1 MTTDSQENQISDI
14 RNIGVFAHIDAGKT
28 TISEAILYHTGRI
41 HKVGRIDDGNTQ
53 LDWMEQERNRGI
65 TITSAATTCT
75 WNGCRINLIDTPG
88 HIDFSSEV
96 IRSIRVIDSA
106 VILLCGVGGI
116 ESQTETIWRYAD
128 DESVPRLLFV
138 NKLDRETADYD
149 RVQDSIRSQ
158 LARNAVSLYIPVYR
172 DAKLTA
178 VASVIS
184 ADDDRNMDDRTR
196 AQKRLARTQLIDT
209 LCDVDDEIL
218 EICLDGEPNEMQLK
232 TSVRRAVSRREIVP
246 VCCGSA
252 IRNVGVPELLDAI
265 ISYLPSP
272 RVKTFGSSSMATGGQ
287 LCRSDR
293 GVSLHVFKTIT
304 DRHIGQL
311 SWIKLLSGKLES
323 GCDLYNQRSG
333 EVERIGGIYRLH
345 ANKRER
351 TPHIHA
357 GDVAAV
363 AGLRSAK
370 TGDGYADSP
379 NDMQH
384 AEYNYPEPIISLSL
398 EADDLSNAEKLVSA
412 VSELCRD
419 DPTLE
424 SRFEPRTGELV
435 LAGMGELHLEVA
447 IDRIRSEHGINTS
460 FGSARVS
467 YREAIRKRVEA
478 TGEYRKQTGG
488 RGHYAVVRLAI
499 SPMKPG
505 SGVVF
510 EVDSKAIVSGGSPTV
525 SGHGRVVGLLK
536 EHVGPIETGLRDACR
551 ESLHTRN
558 PMTDIK
564 AILLGGKYHH
574 YDSAKRD
581 FEIAASFALREAVRL
596 VGTVVLEP
604 VMRIEANVENC
615 FLGNVLSDLG
625 RRRAKIHHIDTV
637 GERMRIRGEVPL
649 AETQKYAT
657 DIRNLTEGK
666 GTFSLEFARY
676 MPDKAPKSGNGA

>member
-1 MTTDSQENQISDI
+1 MTIDSQANHIADI

-75 WNGCRINLIDTPG
+75 WHGCRINLIDTPG

-96 IRSIRVIDSA
+96 LRSIRVIDGA

-128 DESVPRLLFV
+128 DESVPRMLFV

-149 RVQDSIRSQ
+149 RVLDSIRSLLEQ
-158 LARNAVSLYIPVYR
+158 NVVSLYIPIYQ
-172 DAKLTA
+172 DAKLSG

-184 ADDDRNMDDRTR
+184 TDDDRNMDERIRT
-196 AQKRLARTQLIDT
+196 QKRLARAQLIET
-209 LCDVDDEIL
+209 LCEVDDEIL
-218 EICLDGEPNEMQLK
+218 EICLDGEPDETQLK
-232 TSVRRAVSRREIVP
+232 TAVRRAVSRRDIVP

-252 IRNVGVPELLDAI
+252 IRNIGVPELLDAI

-272 RVKTFGSSSMATGGQ
+272 HGKSFGTGSTVTPG
-287 LCRSDR
+287 SDNR
-293 GVSLHVFKTIT
+293 AELGVSLHVFKTIT
-304 DRHIGQL
+304 DRHVGQL
-311 SWIKLLSGKLES
+311 SWIKLFSGVLES
-323 GCDLYNQRSG
+323 GCELYNQRSG
-333 EVERIGGIYRLH
+333 VVERIGGIYRLH

-351 TPHIHA
+351 ILRIHA
-357 GDVAAV
+357 GDVVAV
-363 AGLRSAK
+363 TGLRSAR
-370 TGDGYADSP
+370 TSDGYTDSP
-379 NDMQH
+379 SGKQQT
-384 AEYNYPEPIISLSL
+384 EYEYPEPIISLSL
-398 EADDLSNAEKLVSA
+398 EPDDGSNAEKLVSA
-412 VSELCRD
+412 VSKLCRD
-419 DPTLE
+419 DPTLK
-424 SRFEPRTGELV
+424 SRIEPRSGELV

-447 IDRIRSEHGINTS
+447 IDRIRSEYGLSTS

-467 YREAIRKRVEA
+467 FRETIRTCVEA

-488 RGHYAVVRLAI
+488 RGHYAVARLAI
-499 SPMKPG
+499 SPRKSG
-505 SGVVF
+505 SGIVF
-510 EVDSKAIVSGGSPTV
+510 EVDPKALVSAGSTAV
-525 SGHGRVVGLLK
+525 SGHGRVVGLLR

-558 PMTDIK
+558 PITDIK
-564 AILLGGKYHH
+564 AILLGGKFHH

-604 VMRIEANVENC
+604 IMRIEANVENR

-676 MPDKAPKSGNGA
+676 MPV